1 MVLIFQINRMKKL
14 FLLLPAALLTL
25 CFAQSCGDNEPKYGK
40 DSTMKDSA
48 PASVSASVNG
58 SALYEAKCV
67 MCHGDDGKAGTMG
80 AADLSS
86 SKLDHSVVVTVIK
99 SGKNSMKAFSPELN
113 DEQIDAVA
121 KYAESLRK

>member
-1 MVLIFQINRMKKL
+1 MKKV
-14 FLLLPAALLTL
+14 FLIIPAAMLTL
-25 CFAQSCGDNEPKYGK
+25 CLAQSCGNNEPVYGK
-40 DSTMKDSA
+40 DSATKDSA
-48 PASVSASVNG
+48 SASVSASVNG
-58 SALYEAKCV
+58 NALYEAKCQ

-86 SKLDHSVVVTVIK
+86 SRLDHNVVVSVIK

-113 DEQIDAVA
+113 EEQIDAVA

>member
-1 MVLIFQINRMKKL
+1 MKNV
-14 FLLLPAALLTL
+14 FLLLPAALLIL
-25 CFAQSCGDNEPKYGK
+25 CFAQSCGNNEPEYGK
-40 DSTMKDSA
+40 DSTIKDSA
-48 PASVSASVNG
+48 SASVSASVNG
-58 SALYEAKCV
+58 NALYEAKCV

-86 SKLDHSVVVTVIK
+86 SKLDHNVVVATIK

-113 DEQIDAVA
+113 DEQIEAVA